1 MGFADLH
8 IHSIHSHDG
17 TAPIPAILKYVA
29 DHTNLD
35 VIAITDHDKVTGLR
49 EAIALGPKYGIDV
62 IPGCE
67 VSTAQGHLLTLF
79 VTRAVPAGLPLI
91 ETIKRVGQMG
101 GLCIIPHPEAPGI
114 GGLKAHDIN
123 AALSDPESA
132 RILVGIETF
141 NGGLVFPRSN
151 QIAQGLGG
159 RLNLARVGSS
169 DAHILTCIGD
179 GTTEFEGSTAADL
192 RVALEQR
199 ATTPHFCPEQGPIV
213 LGRWFPHFVMRKMG
227 WVAWNDDPS
236 ERMRYV
242 RVAQAQAGT
251 ARFE

>member
-17 TAPIPAILKYVA
+17 TSTIPAILKYVA
-29 DHTNLD
+29 DHTKLD

-49 EAIALGPKYGIDV
+49 EAMTLGPKYGIDV

-79 VTRAVPAGLPLI
+79 VTQAVPAGLPLI

-101 GLCIIPHPEAPGI
+101 GLCIVPHPEAPGI
-114 GGLKAHDIN
+114 GGLKAKDIN
-123 AALSDPESA
+123 DALADPEA
-132 RILVGIETF
+132 AKVLVGIETF
-141 NGGLVFPRSN
+141 NGGLVFPKSN

-159 RLNLARVGSS
+159 KLKLARVGSS

-179 GTTEFEGSTAADL
+179 GMTEFEGSTAADL
-192 RVALEQR
+192 RVALEQ
-199 ATTPHFCPEQGPIV
+199 ATTIPHFCPEQGPIV
-213 LGRWFPHFVMRKMG
+213 LGRWFPHFLMRKMG
-227 WVAWNDDPS
+227 WVAWTADPS
-236 ERMRYV
+236 ERIRYV
-242 RVAQAQAGT
+242 RVAEALAGT
-251 ARFE
+251 AQFK